1 MSLKLLITGA
11 EGMLGKN
18 IALSSKFKKYKL
30 YTTSRQKLDLKN
42 IGKVKIYK
50 KNKSRHRN
58 SLCCKS
64 WWHFRQYR
72 KSTRLY

>member
-42 IGKVKIYK
+42 IGKVEKFI
-50 KNKSRHRN
+50 NKSRHRN